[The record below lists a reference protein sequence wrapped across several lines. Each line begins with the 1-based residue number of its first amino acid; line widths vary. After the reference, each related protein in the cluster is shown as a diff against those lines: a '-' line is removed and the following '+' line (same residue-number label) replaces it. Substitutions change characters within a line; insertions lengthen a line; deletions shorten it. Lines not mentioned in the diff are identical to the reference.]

1 MQQVEDADASEGL
14 GDEAGG
20 EVEEVGEG
28 VSGDEG
34 VGGVEGGGV
43 PEERPCCDG
52 ERELVSMD
60 RTRLRY
66 RDLFATLE
74 SCCGV
79 ELPGRL
85 SGEGIRAAVSC
96 GGRLGRTGKTHSQ
109 CTRSQAPYHGA

>member
-1 MQQVEDADASEGL
+1 VGRRGIVRQVEDADAGEGL
-14 GDEAGG
+14 GDEVRG

-28 VSGDEG
+28 VGEDEG
-34 VGGVEGGGV
+34 VGGAEGGGV

-52 ERELVSMD
+52 ETGFVNMD

-66 RDLFATLE
+66 RDLFARLE

-79 ELPGRL
+79 ELSGRL

-96 GGRLGRTGKTHSQ
+96 GGRLGRTGKTHS
-109 CTRSQAPYHGA
+109 